1 METNFISQNE
11 TILFLTTSKQRSA
24 EYKLINPDLSV
35 MVITLSENKMS
46 EYEDIEKYYDTVF
59 E

>member
-1 METNFISQNE
+1 MKQHY
-11 TILFLTTSKQRSA
+11 FLTTSKQRSA

-35 MVITLSENKMS
+35 MVITISENKMS
-46 EYEDIEKYYDTVF
+46 EYEDIEKYYNTVF